1 MEKKRRHLNINYRD
15 RKIWQQINFKK
26 ELPES
31 FKEKLS
37 EAKSY
42 LLKDDVLKISSAMEI
57 VEAPKNAIIIF
68 LLIEND
74 KNLLIFGSH
83 VDCL

>member
-1 MEKKRRHLNINYRD
+1 MNT
-15 RKIWQQINFKK
+15 
-26 ELPES
+26 
-31 FKEKLS
+31 
-37 EAKSY
+37 KSY
-42 LLKDDVLKISSAMEI
+42 SLKDDVLKISSAMEI

-83 VDCL
+83 FDCL